1 MVAIALGIMGLLVLL
16 GVPIAFALMAAT
28 ILFFVFNDLSL
39 MGFVHRIVVGSESFV
54 LTAVPFFVLAAVIM
68 NTGGLTRRII
78 AFADSL
84 IGHWPGS
91 LAQVNI
97 AASMINSGIT
107 GSSLADAAGVGGIVI
122 PEMIKK
128 GYSPAFSAIVTASS
142 ATIGPIIP
150 PSISFVLYGSIAG
163 VSIGSL
169 FLAGAIPGI
178 IVGLALMVATRFIA
192 VRRNYERGPKPKLTV
207 ALRGLKD
214 GILAIG
220 MPLLILGG
228 IGFGVFT
235 PTEAA
240 AVACG
245 YASVISIFIYR
256 EFKIRDVSRV
266 CMETILY
273 SAPPLLI
280 IIAMS
285 AFAVMLNWQQLPQQL
300 TAYVLSLSRD
310 PLTVLFIVLGTFL
323 ILGFITDGFPIFW
336 LVTPM
341 LMPVCKEVG
350 IDPVH
355 LGVLVVI
362 TVLLGNITPPFGLLM
377 FLSCNI
383 AQCTILQF
391 SREAWPYIITM
402 GVVVVILAFFPKIVL
417 WLPHVFMDYP
427 W

>member
-1 MVAIALGIMGLLVLL
+1 VVGIALGIMGLLVLL

-54 LTAVPFFVLAAVIM
+54 LTAVPFFVLAAMIM

-122 PEMIKK
+122 PEMVNK
-128 GYSPAFSAIVTASS
+128 GYSRAFSAVVTAAS

-150 PSISFVLYGSIAG
+150 PSIAFVLYGSIAG

-192 VRRNYERGPKPKLTV
+192 VRRNYARGPRPKLAAV
-207 ALRGLKD
+207 LKGLKN
-214 GILAIG
+214 GLLALG

-245 YASVISIFIYR
+245 YAFVVSVLIYR
-256 EFKIRDVSRV
+256 EFKFRNLAQVCRD
-266 CMETILY
+266 TILY
-273 SAPPLLI
+273 SVPPLLI

-285 AFAVMLNWQQLPQQL
+285 AFSVMLSWQQLPQQL
-300 TAYVLSLSRD
+300 TAFVLALSRD
-310 PLTVLFIVLGTFL
+310 PLKVLFFVLGTFL
-323 ILGFITDGFPIFW
+323 VLGFITDGFPIFW

-341 LMPVCKEVG
+341 LMPVCNEVG
-350 IDPVH
+350 IDLVH
-355 LGVLVVI
+355 LGVLVVV
-362 TVLLGNITPPFGLLM
+362 TVLLGNLTPPFGLLM

-383 AQCTILQF
+383 ARCTIVEF
-391 SREAWPYIITM
+391 SREAWPYILSM
-402 GVVVVILAFFPKIVL
+402 AVVVVILAFFPKIVL
-417 WLPHVFMDYP
+417 WLPHVVMDYP

>member
-1 MVAIALGIMGLLVLL
+1 MVTIALIIMGVLLLL

-28 ILFFVFNDLSL
+28 VLFFVFNDLSL
-39 MGFVHRIVVGSESFV
+39 MGFAHRIVVGSESFV

-68 NTGGLTRRII
+68 NAGGLTRRII

-122 PEMIKK
+122 PEMVKK
-128 GYSPAFSAIVTASS
+128 GYSPAFSAVVTAASS
-142 ATIGPIIP
+142 TIGPVIP
-150 PSISFVLYGSIAG
+150 PSIAFVLYGSIAG

-178 IVGLALMVATRFIA
+178 IVGLALMVATRFISI
-192 VRRNYERGPKPKLTV
+192 RRNYERGPRPKLANV
-207 ALRGLKD
+207 MRGLKD
-214 GILAIG
+214 GFLALG

-245 YASVISIFIYR
+245 YAFVVSMFIYR
-256 EFKIRDVSRV
+256 EFKFHNFIQVFRN
-266 CMETILY
+266 TILY

-300 TAYVLSLSRD
+300 TAFVLALSRV
-310 PLTVLFIVLGTFL
+310 PLMVLFFVLGIFL
-323 ILGFITDGFPIFW
+323 VLGFITDGFPIFW

-341 LMPVCKEVG
+341 LMPVCNEVG
-350 IDPVH
+350 IDLVH

-362 TVLLGNITPPFGLLM
+362 TVLLGNLTPPFGLLM
-377 FLSCNI
+377 FLTCNI
-383 AQCTILQF
+383 AQCSIVEF
-391 SREAWPYIITM
+391 SHEAWPYILAM

-417 WLPHVFMDYP
+417 WLPHVVMDYP